1 MMILRE
7 ITNLLQAQV
16 LVGDG
21 LLDSIEVERCFS
33 ADLMSDVLGRT
44 YANGILV
51 TGITN
56 PQAVRTADIADI
68 RAVCVVRGKKP
79 DAETVALAK
88 QKEIPLQSI
97 SVSINGMIDR
107 SRQTNPRYTVMNS
120 LRAEFRMH
128 GVTQEQGAELVK
140 LFQGR

>member
-1 MMILRE
+1 MILRE
-7 ITNLLQAQV
+7 IINLLQAQV
-16 LVGDG
+16 LVGNG
-21 LLDSIEVERCFS
+21 LLDSIQVERCFS

-79 DAETVALAK
+79 DADTVALAI
-88 QKEIPLQSI
+88 QKEIPLFVTKLTMFEACGI
-97 SVSINGMIDR
+97 LYMNG
-107 SRQTNPRYTVMNS
+107 
-120 LRAEFRMH
+120 LRGVAER
-128 GVTQEQGAELVK
+128 
-140 LFQGR
+140 